1 MSEPD
6 ATSSPAPA
14 YTQASLTEAMRGFS
28 SHLAHDLN
36 NQLATIRLGTQML
49 ERSVETDAGLEVLRM
64 VNRSIDRATRLVSD
78 LGIYAS
84 GVRGEPEPVAL
95 SPFLDTLLEEV
106 AEELPPGARLQSDF
120 PSDLP
125 QLDLHRD
132 ALGRSLKLLLIFL
145 GGRLTDASEDGGTVD
160 FTAILES
167 EHLLI
172 RIEVPFA
179 LVDGEASAEA
189 FVPFFKKRTASR
201 GTGMA
206 LAVLD
211 RVFRDH
217 GGAVEVNSP
226 ERDQT
231 CFELRVPL
239 LLNGGSPSLETQ
251 SAASPSEGAPSL
263 EGSQTILIIDDEEP
277 LLDLVGG
284 ILRTQNANVLLAS
297 SAVDGMKQFKRNQ
310 EAIDL
315 LICDV
320 KLPGLPGREL
330 VAAVRSVR
338 PQLPVLFLSGAE
350 PAEVGPLPENCQF
363 LGKPFDENDL
373 LEAVGQ
379 LCTGVISG

>member
-6 ATSSPAPA
+6 AMSSPSH
-14 YTQASLTEAMRGFS
+14 ASLTEAMRGFS

-95 SPFLDTLLEEV
+95 SPFLETLVDEV
-106 AEELPPGARLQSDF
+106 NEELPSGARLQADF
-120 PSDLP
+120 PPDLP

-132 ALGRSLKLLLIFL
+132 ALGRSLRLLLSFL
-145 GGRLTDASEDGGTVD
+145 GGRLTDASEAGGRVELV
-160 FTAILES
+160 AILES
-167 EHLLI
+167 EHLLL
-172 RIEVPFA
+172 RIEAPLS
-179 LVDGEASAEA
+179 LVEGDAGAEA
-189 FVPFFKKRTASR
+189 FVPFFNKGTTSR

-217 GGAVEVNSP
+217 GGAVEVTGP
-226 ERDQT
+226 AKDQT
-231 CFELRVPL
+231 VIELRLPL
-239 LLNGGSPSLETQ
+239 LLHGSG
-251 SAASPSEGAPSL
+251 SALPPVGSAEAVASSPEL

-277 LLDLVGG
+277 LLDMVGG
-284 ILRTQNANVLLAS
+284 ILRAQKANVLLAS
-297 SAVDGMKQFKRNQ
+297 SAVEGMKQFKRNQ

-320 KLPGLPGREL
+320 KLPGLPGGEL

-338 PQLPVLFLSGAE
+338 EALPVLFLSGAE
-350 PAEVGPLPENCQF
+350 PAEVGQLPENCQF
-363 LGKPFDENDL
+363 LGKPFGEADL
-373 LEAVGQ
+373 LEAIGQ
-379 LCTGVISG
+379 LTCGVPSG